1 MLKGVIF
8 DLDGVITDTAKF
20 HFKAWKS
27 LAKDLGIEIDEEFNE
42 SLKGISRIESLKKIL
57 EYGKIL
63 DDFSEEEIIK
73 LTDKKNMEYKKYLEL
88 LTKEDILPGIE
99 KLMINLKEKNM
110 KIAIASVSQN
120 APYILEKL
128 ELTKHIDFI
137 ADPQKVKRGKPEP
150 DIFIE
155 ATRGI
160 SLDIEDVVGIEDSE
174 AGVESM
180 KKCSMKSIGIGVDA
194 DLRLENTS
202 QLTFEKITSMFY

>member
-27 LAKDLGIEIDEEFNE
+27 IAENLDIGIDEKFNE
-42 SLKGISRIESLKKIL
+42 SLKGITRTESLKKIL
-57 EYGKIL
+57 KYGNKADEY
-63 DDFSEEEIIK
+63 SEDEIIR
-73 LTDKKNMEYKKYLEL
+73 LSDKKNMEYKKYLEL

-99 KLMINLKEKNM
+99 KLMIQLKERNI
-110 KIAIASVSQN
+110 KIAVASVSQN

-128 ELTKHIDFI
+128 DLMRYIDFI
-137 ADPQKVKRGKPEP
+137 ADPMKVKRGKPEP

-155 ATRGI
+155 AARGI
-160 SLDIEDVVGIEDSE
+160 SLNIEDVVGIEDSE

-180 KKCSMKSIGIGVDA
+180 KKCKMKSIGIGVKA
-194 DLRLENTS
+194 DLKLKDTS
-202 QLTFEKITSMFY
+202 QLSFEKISNMF